1 MGSIYPKIN
10 RKIGRNRMES
20 IKKYLKRPC
29 PYWVA
34 GILLGLMNV
43 ILLGTIRISWQ
54 ITSGFLLWGIGIL
67 QWFGLEPLNW
77 EYFNYFKSY
86 YQPVI
91 LYENVFINQYTI
103 LNLGVLIGSLI
114 ATLLVSQFK
123 WKRIKSK
130 KQFIMAL
137 IGGVMM
143 GYGTRLAVGCNI
155 GAFFS
160 GIPSFSLHA
169 WIFGVFAMLGT
180 WVGVKILTKY
190 FI

>member
-1 MGSIYPKIN
+1 M
-10 RKIGRNRMES
+10 
-20 IKKYLKRPC
+20 
-29 PYWVA
+29 
-34 GILLGLMNV
+34 
-43 ILLGTIRISWQ
+43 
-54 ITSGFLLWGIGIL
+54 GIL

-77 EYFNYFKSY
+77 EYFKYFKSY

>member
-10 RKIGRNRMES
+10 RKIGTNRMES

-77 EYFNYFKSY
+77 EYFKYFKSY

>member
-1 MGSIYPKIN
+1 
-10 RKIGRNRMES
+10 MES

-86 YQPVI
+86 YEPVI

-114 ATLLVSQFK
+114 ATLLASQFK

>member
-86 YQPVI
+86 YEPVI

-137 IGGVMM
+137 LGGVMM

>member
-1 MGSIYPKIN
+1 M
-10 RKIGRNRMES
+10 
-20 IKKYLKRPC
+20 
-29 PYWVA
+29 
-34 GILLGLMNV
+34 
-43 ILLGTIRISWQ
+43 
-54 ITSGFLLWGIGIL
+54 
-67 QWFGLEPLNW
+67 
-77 EYFNYFKSY
+77 
-86 YQPVI
+86 
-91 LYENVFINQYTI
+91 FINQYTI

>member
-1 MGSIYPKIN
+1 
-10 RKIGRNRMES
+10 MES
-20 IKKYLKRPC
+20 IKKYLKRHC

-86 YQPVI
+86 YEPVI

-114 ATLLVSQFK
+114 ATLLASQFK